1 MLMNLVKHHCPA
13 ARSSTGGADKRANG
27 GSQPARVRLGQMTAE
42 AL

>member
-13 ARSSTGGADKRANG
+13 ARTGAEGVAKRSNG
-27 GSQPARVRLGQMTAE
+27 GSEPARARLGQMTAE